1 MRLDASETKA
11 LAKASRASGT
21 VQPEIHEICWFFPG
35 DAGAGDMGSWSHIS
49 HVHAS
54 QGSCEFSDT
63 TWMAGTTVTGAIVAA
78 AHLAVL
84 KERIPQSAIAEH
96 RLSASA
102 SKSRDRNFKQDV

>member
-1 MRLDASETKA
+1 VQRWRSIEAEYPPKIRNAQHDTFVQPRHPEFRAVFEGFCLELMRLDASETKA
-11 LAKASRASGT
+11 LAKASRAS
-21 VQPEIHEICWFFPG
+21 
-35 DAGAGDMGSWSHIS
+35 
-49 HVHAS
+49 
-54 QGSCEFSDT
+54 
-63 TWMAGTTVTGAIVAA
+63 GTTVTGAIVAA